1 MTTLHTINKP
11 SQSSPALDL
20 AHSTLTPGDTL
31 LFIEDGV
38 FSLIENSLSFSKIKA
53 LRDHHA
59 ITALLPDA
67 QARGVNNH
75 LPEWV
80 TLVDYDGFVELTETH
95 EKTLSWT

>member
-11 SQSSPALDL
+11 SQSSPALSYAQSAL
-20 AHSTLTPGDTL
+20 LPGDTL

-38 FSLIENSLSFSKIKA
+38 FSLIENSQSCDIIKT
-53 LRDHHA
+53 LHDQHA
-59 ITALLPDA
+59 ITALLPDVR
-67 QARGVNNH
+67 ARGLNNR